1 MRKVE
6 ILRYA
11 LINAFVTAF
20 YIILIASFL
29 YSGERFFG
37 DGKTVLIPI
46 AMLMLLVFS
55 AAFTGFLIF
64 GKPIMW
70 YLDNKKKEAFSLLI
84 YTLSLF
90 LIITL
95 IALLFLT
102 ALVK

>member
-1 MRKVE
+1 
-6 ILRYA
+6 
-11 LINAFVTAF
+11 
-20 YIILIASFL
+20 
-29 YSGERFFG
+29 
-37 DGKTVLIPI
+37 
-46 AMLMLLVFS
+46 MLMLLVFS

>member
-1 MRKVE
+1 MRKIE

-11 LINAFVTAF
+11 IINAFITAF
-20 YIILIASFL
+20 YVILVASFI

-37 DGKTVLIPI
+37 NEKTALIPV

-64 GKPIMW
+64 GKPVMW
-70 YLDNKKKEAFSLLI
+70 YLDNNKKEAFSLFI

-95 IALLFLT
+95 IALIFI
-102 ALVK
+102 AFI